1 MKSYSQHLTSTKEFG
16 ESSDLLRKPILRSS
30 AVFPVIKNNHFSAS
44 IHFLGYWLLK
54 RNIPEVNLLISLRDS
69 NGKILLRKTEI
80 LSTAKAFSI
89 VLNELLNEI
98 NYDTNKDFLGSI
110 ETEFNSTRDM
120 IFPYPALVL
129 EYHNE
134 DFNTCVHTVGRIY
147 NDFEDMNENDSFHVP
162 ETGFDIHQT
171 NDLTPFVSFVNGPL
185 ENLDSK
191 IRFVI
196 TNSKS
201 EKLNGSFDIG
211 QIHPFETEFIYLK
224 DYISNLTEFLDG
236 SSGSISLN
244 HNLKG
249 FYPRFLA
256 GNIQES
262 FPSIS
267 FTHSYYDCTSCA
279 TDYDYWN
286 RKDDSHYD
294 SSIYVPIFREKNQY
308 TDLIIYPNLS
318 PSEFSL
324 QIQIF
329 KNNGTKIFENRDLF
343 KIKSNDKKLSRIN
356 LNGLVENLEIP
367 KDETLAAYFT
377 TIFKDNKIPARIKFG
392 LDVGINNSKSNLPC
406 NICFSMQ
413 LGNPLIE
420 NKPGSF
426 HWAPIFAN
434 RNHTFTI
441 GNFSTLKEY
450 QKSANLELSF
460 YRIEDTSNVVH
471 KLNLEPNSEKRISL
485 NDFNLG
491 NFIKTEG
498 WVTIKA
504 DNPYVNGYYF
514 NLNSSGSVSGD
525 HFF

>member
-1 MKSYSQHLTSTKEFG
+1 MKSYYQHLSSTKEFG
-16 ESSDLLRKPILRSS
+16 ESPDLVKKPTLRTS
-30 AVFPVIKNNHFSAS
+30 AIFPVIKNNHFSTS

-54 RNIPEVNLLISLRDS
+54 RNIPEVSLLISLRDS

-89 VLNELLNEI
+89 ILNELLNEI
-98 NYDTNKDFLGSI
+98 NYDTNNDFLGSI

-120 IFPYPALVL
+120 VYPYPALVL

-134 DFNTCVHTVGRIY
+134 DFNTCVHTIGRIY
-147 NDFEDMNENDSFHVP
+147 NDFEDMKENNSFHVP

-171 NDLTPFVSFVNGPL
+171 NDLTPFISFVNGPL

-191 IRFVI
+191 IQFVI

-201 EKLNGSFDIG
+201 EKLNGNFDIG
-211 QIHPFETEFIYLK
+211 KINPFETKFIYLENH
-224 DYISNLTEFLDG
+224 IPNLSEFLDG
-236 SSGSISLN
+236 SSGSISLH

-267 FTHSYYDCTSCA
+267 FTHSYYDCTSCT
-279 TDYDYWN
+279 TDYDYWD
-286 RKDDSHYD
+286 RKNDTHYD
-294 SSIYVPIFREKNQY
+294 SSIYVPIFHEKNQY
-308 TDLIIYPNLS
+308 TNLIIYPNLS

-329 KNNGTKIFENRDLF
+329 KNNGIKIFENQDIL
-343 KIKSNDKKLSRIN
+343 KIKNNHKKLSKIN
-356 LNGLVENLEIP
+356 LNSLVENLEISA
-367 KDETLAAYFT
+367 DETLAAYFT
-377 TIFKDNKIPARIKFG
+377 TNFENNKIPTRIKFG
-392 LDVGINNSKSNLPC
+392 LDVGIDNSQSNLPC
-406 NICFSMQ
+406 NICFNMK

-426 HWAPIFAN
+426 HWAPIFTN
-434 RNHTFTI
+434 RNYVLAI

-460 YRIEDTSNVVH
+460 YRIEDSSNVVH
-471 KLNLEPNSEKRISL
+471 NINLEPNSEKRVSL
-485 NDFNLG
+485 NDFDLDS
-491 NFIKTEG
+491 FIKTEG

-504 DNPYVNGYYF
+504 DNPYVHGYYF